1 MAPVVF
7 DRMCQGFVGVPNEE
21 IVNDNHYSRLVE
33 LRIKAK
39 SALPMK

>member
-7 DRMCQGFVGVPNEE
+7 ERMCQGFVGVPDEE

-33 LRIKAK
+33 LCIEANG
-39 SALPMK
+39 ALPMK